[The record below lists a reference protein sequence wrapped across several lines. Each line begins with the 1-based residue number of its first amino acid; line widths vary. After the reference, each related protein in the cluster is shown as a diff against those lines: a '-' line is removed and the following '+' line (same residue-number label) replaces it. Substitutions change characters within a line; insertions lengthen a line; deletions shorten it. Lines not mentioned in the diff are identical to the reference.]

1 MKHLL
6 PHPAIKWRGPVAALL
21 LTGFLLVAVCA
32 DAQAAADVKNAGK
45 NIADTL
51 KGWSVALF
59 AGVTGIMSIYFLA
72 ARKVGPA
79 LGFCALAMLV
89 GGFVFAPNVMGNVS
103 ESLAKTMFK

>member
-1 MKHLL
+1 MKHPL
-6 PHPAIKWRGPVAALL
+6 PRPAASRRIGAAVLL
-21 LTGFLLVAVCA
+21 LAAFLVVVVCA

-51 KGWSVALF
+51 KAWSTALF
-59 AGVTGIMSIYFLA
+59 AGVTGIMAIYFLA